1 MDNQNGG
8 RQLSSGQKQLNTA
21 AALAR
26 QKVLEAYKHQTSNFH
41 SPADKKPGVE
51 TAPRPT
57 SVARPATTAHPAAPV
72 KPATPAATAH
82 PAATARPTTTA
93 ISKTA
98 TPQIKT
104 EDWRKYHSAWQDYY
118 QKYYGE
124 YYGKAARDYI
134 AREREKYERNAAL
147 REASI
152 KATAERKIIASNA
165 AANEASAIDNK
176 SSKAV
181 QADFK
186 AKIQEKVSKRAKKV
200 RKSRH
205 FIPITVGVIILLLGL
220 LFQYNQVIVAN
231 VVAYMSPGGSEVN
244 DITAVDP
251 TVSANVHSKP
261 TLMIPKLNVEV
272 PIVFGSKTDVKSM
285 NRAMAGGVA
294 NFKVSGASAAPG
306 EIGNF
311 VVSGHSAGNI
321 YERSDYK
328 FIFSGL
334 TRMKAGDLIYA
345 DYKNQRYT
353 YRVVGT
359 MTVDPSDVNALR
371 KIASDHSGKPM
382 ITLITCTPLGTSKY
396 RLLVYGEQ
404 IHPSYEGAEEP
415 DPTPVVEENNDTM
428 LKNEDSP
435 LEQFWKWLTGQA

>member
-8 RQLSSGQKQLNTA
+8 HQLTPAQRQQNTA

-41 SPADKKPGVE
+41 SPAEKKPEQE
-51 TAPRPT
+51 TAPK
-57 SVARPATTAHPAAPV
+57 PV
-72 KPATPAATAH
+72 ATAK
-82 PAATARPTTTA
+82 PTTTA
-93 ISKTA
+93 ITNTT

-134 AREREKYERNAAL
+134 ARERMKYERDAAL
-147 REASI
+147 REAKN
-152 KATAERKIIASNA
+152 KAEAERKAITSNA
-165 AANEASAIDNK
+165 TAGEKD
-176 SSKAV
+176 SKAV

-186 AKIQEKVSKRAKKV
+186 AKIQEKVSRRAKKV

-205 FIPITVGVIILLLGL
+205 FVPILVGSIILILGL

-231 VVAYMSPGGSEVN
+231 VVAFMSPGGSEVN

-251 TVSANVHSKP
+251 TVSANVHEKP

-285 NRAMAGGVA
+285 NVAMSNGVA
-294 NFKVSGASAAPG
+294 NFKITGASAAPG

-321 YERSDYK
+321 YQQSDYK

-334 TRMKAGDLIYA
+334 TRMKTGDLIYT
-345 DYKNQRYT
+345 DYGRQRYT
-353 YRVVGT
+353 YRVVGS
-359 MTVDPSDVNALR
+359 TVVNPSDVSALR
-371 KIASDHSGKPM
+371 KIATDHPGKPM

-415 DPTPVVEENNDTM
+415 DPTPVEEEENIESM
-428 LKNEDSP
+428 PKNEDSP

>member
-8 RQLSSGQKQLNTA
+8 HQLSPAQRQQNTA

-26 QKVLEAYKHQTSNFH
+26 QKVLEAYKHQTSNYH
-41 SPADKKPGVE
+41 SPADKKPVQE
-51 TAPRPT
+51 TAPKPSVTAAKPT
-57 SVARPATTAHPAAPV
+57 VAA
-72 KPATPAATAH
+72 K
-82 PAATARPTTTA
+82 PTTTA
-93 ISKTA
+93 ITNTA

-134 AREREKYERNAAL
+134 ARERMKYERDAAL
-147 REASI
+147 RAAKD
-152 KATAERKIIASNA
+152 KAEAERKMITSNA
-165 AANEASAIDNK
+165 AANEKD
-176 SSKAV
+176 SKAV

-186 AKIQEKVSKRAKKV
+186 AKIQEKVSRRAKKV

-205 FIPITVGVIILLLGL
+205 FVPILVGSIILVLGL
-220 LFQYNQVIVAN
+220 MFQYNQVIVAN
-231 VVAYMSPGGSEVN
+231 VVAFMSPGGSEVN
-244 DITAVDP
+244 DITAIDP
-251 TVSANVHSKP
+251 TVSANVHEKP

-285 NRAMAGGVA
+285 NVAMSNGVA
-294 NFKVSGASAAPG
+294 NFKITGASAAPG

-321 YERSDYK
+321 YQQSDYK

-334 TRMKAGDLIYA
+334 TRMKAGDLIYT
-345 DYKNQRYT
+345 DYGRQRYT
-353 YRVVGT
+353 YRVVGST
-359 MTVDPSDVNALR
+359 VVDPSDVAALR
-371 KIASDHSGKPM
+371 KIATDHPGKPM

-415 DPTPVVEENNDTM
+415 DPTPVQEEEKIESM
-428 LKNEDSP
+428 PKNEDSP

>member
-8 RQLSSGQKQLNTA
+8 HQLSPARRQQNTA

-26 QKVLEAYKHQTSNFH
+26 QKVLEAYKHQTSNYH
-41 SPADKKPGVE
+41 SPADKKPVQE
-51 TAPRPT
+51 TAPKPSVTAAKPT
-57 SVARPATTAHPAAPV
+57 VAA
-72 KPATPAATAH
+72 K
-82 PAATARPTTTA
+82 PTTTA
-93 ISKTA
+93 ITNTA

-134 AREREKYERNAAL
+134 ARERMKYERDAAL
-147 REASI
+147 RAAKD
-152 KATAERKIIASNA
+152 KAEAERKMITSNA
-165 AANEASAIDNK
+165 AANEKD
-176 SSKAV
+176 SKAV

-186 AKIQEKVSKRAKKV
+186 AKIQEKVSRRAKKV

-205 FIPITVGVIILLLGL
+205 FVPILVGSIILVLGL
-220 LFQYNQVIVAN
+220 MFQYNQVIVAN
-231 VVAYMSPGGSEVN
+231 VVAFMSPGGSEVN
-244 DITAVDP
+244 DITAIDP
-251 TVSANVHSKP
+251 TVSANVHEKP

-285 NRAMAGGVA
+285 NVAMSNGVA
-294 NFKVSGASAAPG
+294 NFKITGASAAPG

-321 YERSDYK
+321 YQQSDYK

-334 TRMKAGDLIYA
+334 TRMKTGDLIYT
-345 DYKNQRYT
+345 DYGRQRYT
-353 YRVVGT
+353 YRVVGST
-359 MTVDPSDVNALR
+359 VVDPSDVAALR
-371 KIASDHSGKPM
+371 KIATDHPGKPM

-415 DPTPVVEENNDTM
+415 DPTPVQEEEKIESM
-428 LKNEDSP
+428 PKNEDSP

>member
-8 RQLSSGQKQLNTA
+8 HQLSPAQRQQNTA

-26 QKVLEAYKHQTSNFH
+26 QKVLEAYKHQTSNYH
-41 SPADKKPGVE
+41 SPADKKPVQE
-51 TAPRPT
+51 TAPKPSVTATKPT
-57 SVARPATTAHPAAPV
+57 VAA
-72 KPATPAATAH
+72 K
-82 PAATARPTTTA
+82 PTTTA
-93 ISKTA
+93 ITNTA

-134 AREREKYERNAAL
+134 ARERMKYERDAAL
-147 REASI
+147 RAAKD
-152 KATAERKIIASNA
+152 KAEAERKMITSNA
-165 AANEASAIDNK
+165 AANEKD
-176 SSKAV
+176 SKAV

-186 AKIQEKVSKRAKKV
+186 AKIQEKVSRRAKKV

-205 FIPITVGVIILLLGL
+205 FVPILVGSIILVLGL
-220 LFQYNQVIVAN
+220 MFQYNQVIVAN
-231 VVAYMSPGGSEVN
+231 VVAFMSPGGSEVN
-244 DITAVDP
+244 DITAIDP
-251 TVSANVHSKP
+251 TVSANVHEKP

-285 NRAMAGGVA
+285 NVAMSNGVA
-294 NFKVSGASAAPG
+294 NFKITGASAAPG

-321 YERSDYK
+321 YQQSDYK

-334 TRMKAGDLIYA
+334 TRMKTGDLIYT
-345 DYKNQRYT
+345 DYGRQRYT
-353 YRVVGT
+353 YRVVGST
-359 MTVDPSDVNALR
+359 VVDPSDVAALR
-371 KIASDHSGKPM
+371 KIATDHPGKPM

-415 DPTPVVEENNDTM
+415 DPTPVQEEENIESM
-428 LKNEDSP
+428 PKNEDSP

>member
-8 RQLSSGQKQLNTA
+8 HQLSPAQRQQNTA

-26 QKVLEAYKHQTSNFH
+26 QKVLEAYKHQTSNYH
-41 SPADKKPGVE
+41 SPADKKPVQE
-51 TAPRPT
+51 TAPKPSVTAAKPT
-57 SVARPATTAHPAAPV
+57 VAA
-72 KPATPAATAH
+72 K
-82 PAATARPTTTA
+82 PTTTA
-93 ISKTA
+93 ITNTA

-134 AREREKYERNAAL
+134 ARERMKYERDAAL
-147 REASI
+147 RAAKD
-152 KATAERKIIASNA
+152 KAEAERKIITSNA
-165 AANEASAIDNK
+165 AANEKD
-176 SSKAV
+176 SKAV

-186 AKIQEKVSKRAKKV
+186 AKIQEKVSRRAKKV

-205 FIPITVGVIILLLGL
+205 FVPILVGSIILVLGL
-220 LFQYNQVIVAN
+220 MFQYNQVIVAN
-231 VVAYMSPGGSEVN
+231 VVAFMSPGGSEVN
-244 DITAVDP
+244 DITAIDP
-251 TVSANVHSKP
+251 TVSANVHEKP

-285 NRAMAGGVA
+285 NVAMSNGVA
-294 NFKVSGASAAPG
+294 NFKITGASAAPG

-321 YERSDYK
+321 YQQSDYK

-334 TRMKAGDLIYA
+334 TRMKTGDLIYT
-345 DYKNQRYT
+345 DYGRQRYT
-353 YRVVGT
+353 YRVVGST
-359 MTVDPSDVNALR
+359 VVDPSDVAALR
-371 KIASDHSGKPM
+371 KIATDHPGKPM
-382 ITLITCTPLGTSKY
+382 ITLITCTPLGTSRY

-415 DPTPVVEENNDTM
+415 DPTPVQEEENIESM
-428 LKNEDSP
+428 PKNEDSP

>member
-8 RQLSSGQKQLNTA
+8 HQLSPAQRQQNTA

-26 QKVLEAYKHQTSNFH
+26 QKVLEAYKHQTSNYH
-41 SPADKKPGVE
+41 SPADKKPVQE
-51 TAPRPT
+51 TAPKPSVTAAKPT
-57 SVARPATTAHPAAPV
+57 VAA
-72 KPATPAATAH
+72 KPTM
-82 PAATARPTTTA
+82 TA
-93 ISKTA
+93 ITNTA

-134 AREREKYERNAAL
+134 ARERMKYERDAAL
-147 REASI
+147 RAAKD
-152 KATAERKIIASNA
+152 KAEAERKMITSNA
-165 AANEASAIDNK
+165 AANEKD
-176 SSKAV
+176 SKAV

-186 AKIQEKVSKRAKKV
+186 AKIQEKVSRRAKKV

-205 FIPITVGVIILLLGL
+205 FVPILVGSIILILGL
-220 LFQYNQVIVAN
+220 MFQYNQVIVAN
-231 VVAYMSPGGSEVN
+231 VVAFMSPGGSEVN
-244 DITAVDP
+244 DITAIDP
-251 TVSANVHSKP
+251 TVSANVHEKP

-285 NRAMAGGVA
+285 NVAMSNGVA
-294 NFKVSGASAAPG
+294 NFKITGASAAPG

-321 YERSDYK
+321 YQQSDYK

-334 TRMKAGDLIYA
+334 TRMKTGDLIYT
-345 DYKNQRYT
+345 DYGRQRYT
-353 YRVVGT
+353 YRVVGST
-359 MTVDPSDVNALR
+359 VVDPADVAALR
-371 KIASDHSGKPM
+371 KIATDHPGKPM

-415 DPTPVVEENNDTM
+415 DPTPVQEEENIESM
-428 LKNEDSP
+428 PKNEDSP

>member
-8 RQLSSGQKQLNTA
+8 RQLSSAQRQQNTA

-26 QKVLEAYKHQTSNFH
+26 QKVLEAYKHQMSNYH
-41 SPADKKPGVE
+41 SPADKKPEAEKPVVR
-51 TAPRPT
+51 TAAQPQ
-57 SVARPATTAHPAAPV
+57 AYAQATTA
-72 KPATPAATAH
+72 KAATQ
-82 PAATARPTTTA
+82 TA
-93 ISKTA
+93 ITKTT

-134 AREREKYERNAAL
+134 TREREKYQREAAL
-147 REASI
+147 REANI
-152 KATAERKIIASNA
+152 KAAAERKIITSNA
-165 AANEASAIDNK
+165 GAAEAAKEQDSK
-176 SSKAV
+176 SM

-205 FIPITVGVIILLLGL
+205 FVPLVVGFTILVLGL
-220 LFQYNQVIVAN
+220 MFQYNQVIVAN
-231 VVAYMSPGGSEVN
+231 VVAFMSPGGSEVN
-244 DITAVDP
+244 DITAIDP
-251 TVSANVHSKP
+251 TVSANVHDKP
-261 TLMIPKLNVEV
+261 YLMIPKLNVEV
-272 PIVFGSKTDVKSM
+272 PITFGSKNDVKSM
-285 NRAMAGGVA
+285 NVAMSKGVA
-294 NFKVSGASAAPG
+294 HFNVSGASAKPG

-321 YERSDYK
+321 YQQSDYK

-334 TRMKAGDLIYA
+334 TRMKTGDLIYA
-345 DYKNQRYT
+345 DYNKQRYT
-353 YRVVGT
+353 YRVTGSKV
-359 MTVDPSDVNALR
+359 VDPSDVNALR
-371 KIASDHSGKPM
+371 KIASDNSGKPM

-415 DPTPVVEENNDTM
+415 DPTPVKEEDDNTTMPKND
-428 LKNEDSP
+428 DSP
-435 LEQFWKWLTGQA
+435 LEQFWKWLTGQE

>member
-8 RQLSSGQKQLNTA
+8 HQLTPAQRQQNTA

-41 SPADKKPGVE
+41 SPADKKPEQE
-51 TAPRPT
+51 TAP
-57 SVARPATTAHPAAPV
+57 
-72 KPATPAATAH
+72 KPAVTVAKPVATAK
-82 PAATARPTTTA
+82 PTTTA
-93 ISKTA
+93 ITNTT

-134 AREREKYERNAAL
+134 ARERMKYERDAAL
-147 REASI
+147 REAKN
-152 KATAERKIIASNA
+152 KAEAERKAITSNA
-165 AANEASAIDNK
+165 TAGEKD
-176 SSKAV
+176 SKAV

-186 AKIQEKVSKRAKKV
+186 AKIQEKVSRRAKKV

-205 FIPITVGVIILLLGL
+205 FVPILVGSIILILGL

-231 VVAYMSPGGSEVN
+231 VVAFMSPGGSEVN

-251 TVSANVHSKP
+251 TVSANVHEKP

-285 NRAMAGGVA
+285 NVAMSNGVA
-294 NFKVSGASAAPG
+294 NFKITGASAAPG

-321 YERSDYK
+321 YQQSDYK

-334 TRMKAGDLIYA
+334 TRMKTGDLIYT
-345 DYKNQRYT
+345 DYGRQRYT
-353 YRVVGT
+353 YRVVGS
-359 MTVDPSDVNALR
+359 TVVNPSDVSALR
-371 KIASDHSGKPM
+371 KIATDHPGKPM

-415 DPTPVVEENNDTM
+415 DPTPVEEEENIESM
-428 LKNEDSP
+428 PKNEDSP

>member
-8 RQLSSGQKQLNTA
+8 HQLSPAQRQQNTA

-26 QKVLEAYKHQTSNFH
+26 QKVLEAYKHQTSNYH
-41 SPADKKPGVE
+41 SPADKKPVQE
-51 TAPRPT
+51 TAPKPSVTAAKPT
-57 SVARPATTAHPAAPV
+57 VAA
-72 KPATPAATAH
+72 K
-82 PAATARPTTTA
+82 PTTTA
-93 ISKTA
+93 ITNTA

-134 AREREKYERNAAL
+134 ARERMKYERDAAL
-147 REASI
+147 RAAKD
-152 KATAERKIIASNA
+152 KAEAERKMITSNA
-165 AANEASAIDNK
+165 TANEKD
-176 SSKAV
+176 SKAV

-186 AKIQEKVSKRAKKV
+186 AKIQEKVSRRAKKV

-205 FIPITVGVIILLLGL
+205 FVPILVGSIILVLGL
-220 LFQYNQVIVAN
+220 MFQYNQVIVAN
-231 VVAYMSPGGSEVN
+231 VVAFMSPGGSEVN
-244 DITAVDP
+244 DITAIDP
-251 TVSANVHSKP
+251 TVSANVHEKP

-285 NRAMAGGVA
+285 NVAMSNGVA
-294 NFKVSGASAAPG
+294 NFKITGASAAPG

-321 YERSDYK
+321 YQQSDYK

-334 TRMKAGDLIYA
+334 TRMKAGDLIYT
-345 DYKNQRYT
+345 DYGRQRYT
-353 YRVVGT
+353 YRVVGST
-359 MTVDPSDVNALR
+359 VVDPSDVAALR
-371 KIASDHSGKPM
+371 KIATDHPGKPM

-415 DPTPVVEENNDTM
+415 DPTPVQEEEKIESM
-428 LKNEDSP
+428 PKNEDSP

>member
-8 RQLSSGQKQLNTA
+8 HQLSPAQRQQNTA

-26 QKVLEAYKHQTSNFH
+26 QKVLEAYKHQTSNYH
-41 SPADKKPGVE
+41 SPADKKPVQE
-51 TAPRPT
+51 TAPKPSVTAAKPT
-57 SVARPATTAHPAAPV
+57 VAA
-72 KPATPAATAH
+72 K
-82 PAATARPTTTA
+82 PTTTA
-93 ISKTA
+93 ITNTA

-134 AREREKYERNAAL
+134 ARERMKYERDAAL
-147 REASI
+147 RAAKD
-152 KATAERKIIASNA
+152 KAEAERKMITSNA
-165 AANEASAIDNK
+165 AANEKD
-176 SSKAV
+176 SKAV

-186 AKIQEKVSKRAKKV
+186 AKIQEKVSRRAKKV

-205 FIPITVGVIILLLGL
+205 FVPILVGSIILILGL

-231 VVAYMSPGGSEVN
+231 VVAFMSPGGSEVN
-244 DITAVDP
+244 DITAIDP
-251 TVSANVHSKP
+251 TVSANVHEKP

-285 NRAMAGGVA
+285 NVAMSNGVA
-294 NFKVSGASAAPG
+294 NFKITGASAAPG

-321 YERSDYK
+321 YQQSDYK

-334 TRMKAGDLIYA
+334 TRMKTGDLIYT
-345 DYKNQRYT
+345 DYGRQRYT
-353 YRVVGT
+353 YRVVGST
-359 MTVDPSDVNALR
+359 VVDPSDVAALR
-371 KIASDHSGKPM
+371 KIATDHPGKPM

-415 DPTPVVEENNDTM
+415 DPTPVQEEENIESM
-428 LKNEDSP
+428 PKNEDSP

>member
-8 RQLSSGQKQLNTA
+8 HQLTPAQRQQNTA

-41 SPADKKPGVE
+41 SPADKKPEQE
-51 TAPRPT
+51 TAP
-57 SVARPATTAHPAAPV
+57 
-72 KPATPAATAH
+72 KPAVTAAKPVATAK
-82 PAATARPTTTA
+82 PTTTA
-93 ISKTA
+93 ITNTT

-134 AREREKYERNAAL
+134 ARERMKYERDAAL
-147 REASI
+147 REAKN
-152 KATAERKIIASNA
+152 KAEAERKAITSNA
-165 AANEASAIDNK
+165 TAGEKD
-176 SSKAV
+176 SKAV

-186 AKIQEKVSKRAKKV
+186 AKIQEKVSRRAKKV

-205 FIPITVGVIILLLGL
+205 FVPILVGSIILILGL

-231 VVAYMSPGGSEVN
+231 VVAFMSPGGSEVN

-251 TVSANVHSKP
+251 TVSANVHEKP

-285 NRAMAGGVA
+285 NVAMSNGVA
-294 NFKVSGASAAPG
+294 NFKITGASAAPG

-321 YERSDYK
+321 YQQSDYK

-334 TRMKAGDLIYA
+334 TRMKTGDLIYT
-345 DYKNQRYT
+345 DYGRQRYT
-353 YRVVGT
+353 YRVVGS
-359 MTVDPSDVNALR
+359 TVVNPSDVSALR
-371 KIASDHSGKPM
+371 KIATDHPGKPM

-415 DPTPVVEENNDTM
+415 DPTPVEEEENIESM
-428 LKNEDSP
+428 PKNEDSP

>member
-8 RQLSSGQKQLNTA
+8 HQLSPAQRQQNTA

-26 QKVLEAYKHQTSNFH
+26 QKVLEAYRHQTSNYH
-41 SPADKKPGVE
+41 SPADKKPVQE
-51 TAPRPT
+51 TAPKP
-57 SVARPATTAHPAAPV
+57 SVTAA
-72 KPATPAATAH
+72 KPAVAAK
-82 PAATARPTTTA
+82 PTTTA
-93 ISKTA
+93 ITNTA

-134 AREREKYERNAAL
+134 ARERMKYERDAAL
-147 REASI
+147 RAAKD
-152 KATAERKIIASNA
+152 KAEAERKMITSNA
-165 AANEASAIDNK
+165 AANEKD
-176 SSKAV
+176 SKAV

-186 AKIQEKVSKRAKKV
+186 AKIQEKVSRRAKKV

-205 FIPITVGVIILLLGL
+205 FVPILVGSIILILGL
-220 LFQYNQVIVAN
+220 MFQYNQVIVAN
-231 VVAYMSPGGSEVN
+231 VVAFMSPGGSEVN
-244 DITAVDP
+244 DITAIDP
-251 TVSANVHSKP
+251 TVSANVHEKP

-285 NRAMAGGVA
+285 NVAMSNGVA
-294 NFKVSGASAAPG
+294 NFKITGASAAPG

-321 YERSDYK
+321 YQQSDYK

-334 TRMKAGDLIYA
+334 TRMKTGDLIYT
-345 DYKNQRYT
+345 DYGRQRYT
-353 YRVVGT
+353 YRVVGST
-359 MTVDPSDVNALR
+359 VVDPSDVAALR
-371 KIASDHSGKPM
+371 KIATDHPGKPM

-415 DPTPVVEENNDTM
+415 DPTPVQEENIESM
-428 LKNEDSP
+428 PKNEDSP

>member
-8 RQLSSGQKQLNTA
+8 HQLTPAQRQQNTA

-26 QKVLEAYKHQTSNFH
+26 QKVLEAYKHQTSNYH
-41 SPADKKPGVE
+41 SPADKKPE
-51 TAPRPT
+51 QEKT
-57 SVARPATTAHPAAPV
+57 RPASPIRT
-72 KPATPAATAH
+72 AATNQ
-82 PAATARPTTTA
+82 AAAAAAKTITT
-93 ISKTA
+93 
-98 TPQIKT
+98 PNIKT

-134 AREREKYERNAAL
+134 ARERQKYERNMAL
-147 REASI
+147 KEANI
-152 KATAERKIIASNA
+152 KAAAERKIITSNA
-165 AANEASAIDNK
+165 NAAEQAAAAQDSKD
-176 SSKAV
+176 SKAI

-186 AKIQEKVSKRAKKV
+186 AKIQEKVSRRAKKV

-205 FIPITVGVIILLLGL
+205 FIPIAVGFAILVLGL
-220 LFQYNQVIVAN
+220 LFQYNQVIIANAVAF
-231 VVAYMSPGGSEVN
+231 MSPGGSEVN

-251 TVSANVHSKP
+251 TVSANVHEKP

-285 NRAMAGGVA
+285 NVAMSNGVA
-294 NFKVSGASAAPG
+294 NFKVTGASAAPG

-321 YERSDYK
+321 YQQSDYK

-334 TRMKAGDLIYA
+334 TRMTNGDLIYV
-345 DYKNQRYT
+345 DYSKQRYT
-353 YRVVGT
+353 YRVVGST
-359 MTVDPSDVNALR
+359 VVDPSDVNALR
-371 KIASDHSGKPM
+371 KIATDHPGKPM

-415 DPTPVVEENNDTM
+415 DPTPAEEENIDTM
-428 LKNEDSP
+428 PKNEDSP
-435 LEQFWKWLTGQA
+435 LEQFWKWLTGQE

>member
-8 RQLSSGQKQLNTA
+8 HQLSPAQRQQNTA

-26 QKVLEAYKHQTSNFH
+26 QKVLEAYKHQTSNYH
-41 SPADKKPGVE
+41 SPADKKPVQE
-51 TAPRPT
+51 TAP
-57 SVARPATTAHPAAPV
+57 
-72 KPATPAATAH
+72 KPAVTAAKPTV
-82 PAATARPTTTA
+82 AAKPTTTA
-93 ISKTA
+93 ITNTA

-134 AREREKYERNAAL
+134 ARERMKYERDAAL
-147 REASI
+147 RAAKD
-152 KATAERKIIASNA
+152 KAEAERKMITSNA
-165 AANEASAIDNK
+165 AANEKD
-176 SSKAV
+176 SKAV

-186 AKIQEKVSKRAKKV
+186 AKIQEKVSRRAKKV

-205 FIPITVGVIILLLGL
+205 FVPILVGSIILVLGL
-220 LFQYNQVIVAN
+220 MFQYNQVIVAN
-231 VVAYMSPGGSEVN
+231 VVAFMSPGGSEVN
-244 DITAVDP
+244 DITAIDP
-251 TVSANVHSKP
+251 TVSANVHEKP

-285 NRAMAGGVA
+285 NVAMSNGVA
-294 NFKVSGASAAPG
+294 NFKITGASAAPG

-321 YERSDYK
+321 YQQSDYK

-334 TRMKAGDLIYA
+334 TRMKTGDLIYT
-345 DYKNQRYT
+345 DYGRQRYT
-353 YRVVGT
+353 YRVVGST
-359 MTVDPSDVNALR
+359 VVDPSDVAALR
-371 KIASDHSGKPM
+371 KIATDHPGKPM

-415 DPTPVVEENNDTM
+415 DPTPVQEEENIESM
-428 LKNEDSP
+428 PKNEDSP

>member
-8 RQLSSGQKQLNTA
+8 HQLSPAQRQQNTA

-26 QKVLEAYKHQTSNFH
+26 QKVLEAYKHQTSNYH
-41 SPADKKPGVE
+41 SPADKKPVQE
-51 TAPRPT
+51 TAPKPSVTAAKPT
-57 SVARPATTAHPAAPV
+57 VAA
-72 KPATPAATAH
+72 K
-82 PAATARPTTTA
+82 PTTTA
-93 ISKTA
+93 ITNTA

-134 AREREKYERNAAL
+134 ARERMKYERDAAL
-147 REASI
+147 RAAKD
-152 KATAERKIIASNA
+152 KAEAERKMITSNA
-165 AANEASAIDNK
+165 AANEKD
-176 SSKAV
+176 SKAV

-186 AKIQEKVSKRAKKV
+186 AKIQEKVSRRAKKV

-205 FIPITVGVIILLLGL
+205 FVPILVGSIILVLGL
-220 LFQYNQVIVAN
+220 MFQYNQVIVAN
-231 VVAYMSPGGSEVN
+231 VVAFMSPGGSEVN
-244 DITAVDP
+244 DITAIDP
-251 TVSANVHSKP
+251 TVSANVHEKP

-285 NRAMAGGVA
+285 NVAMSNGVA
-294 NFKVSGASAAPG
+294 NFKITGASAAPG

-321 YERSDYK
+321 YQQSDYK

-334 TRMKAGDLIYA
+334 TRMKTGDLIYT
-345 DYKNQRYT
+345 DYGRQRYT
-353 YRVVGT
+353 YRVVGST
-359 MTVDPSDVNALR
+359 VVDPSDVAALR
-371 KIASDHSGKPM
+371 KIATDHPGKPM

-415 DPTPVVEENNDTM
+415 DPTPVQEEENIESM
-428 LKNEDSP
+428 PKNEDSP